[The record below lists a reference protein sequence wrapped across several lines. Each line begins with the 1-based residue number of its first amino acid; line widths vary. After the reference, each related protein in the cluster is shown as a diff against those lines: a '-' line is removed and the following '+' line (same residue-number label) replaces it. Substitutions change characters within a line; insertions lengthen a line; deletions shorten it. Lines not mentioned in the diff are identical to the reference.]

1 MRARAPGPMTVV
13 IMPGVRPHFI
23 DPSSRTWWLDEPVG
37 RGIAAMYG
45 IEMMELDGKPIGRT
59 PRQDH
64 VGDPLV
70 VDPRPIR
77 VLNGDERRAISHFI
91 ALGAYAAVAGFETW
105 RGRDRWIYVDVL
117 GVGRDADEAERHG
130 MPVAFDRTWLTHL
143 RIVGEQL
150 ALRLHDPRGDTA
162 HSTGR

>member
-1 MRARAPGPMTVV
+1 MSVV
-13 IMPGVRPHFI
+13 IKPGVRPHFI
-23 DPSSRTWWLDEPVG
+23 DPSGRAWWLDEPVG

-45 IEMMELDGKPIGRT
+45 IEMLELDGRPIGRT

-64 VGDPLV
+64 VADPLV

-77 VLNGDERRAISHFI
+77 RLTDDEAMVIRYFI
-91 ALGAYAAVAGFETW
+91 AQGAYAAVAGFETW

-130 MPVAFDRTWLTHL
+130 MPVSFDRSWLEHL
-143 RIVGEQL
+143 RMVGDQL
-150 ALRLHDPRGDTA
+150 ALRLHDPRGETA
-162 HSTGR
+162 HNARR

>member
-1 MRARAPGPMTVV
+1 MRGAPGPMTVV
-13 IMPGVRPHFI
+13 IKPGVRPHFI
-23 DPSSRTWWLDEPVG
+23 DPDRRAWWLDEPIG

-45 IEMMELDGKPIGRT
+45 IHTMDLPGHIGRT

-64 VGDPLV
+64 VMDPLV

-77 VLNGDERRAISHFI
+77 VLTDDEAMVIRYFVAQH
-91 ALGAYAAVAGFETW
+91 AYAAVAGFETW

-162 HSTGR
+162 HSRRW